1 MNSVLDKNI
10 YKISQSRNGAV
21 AKQNTKSKRDPSFN
35 EESMRSS
42 DSDEKNNKQVNKR
55 QKKHV
60 SRQRS
65 RSNSSR
71 ISNDQKSEVYRL

>member
-60 SRQRS
+60 SRRRS

-71 ISNDQKSEVYRL
+71 ISNDKKSEVYRL